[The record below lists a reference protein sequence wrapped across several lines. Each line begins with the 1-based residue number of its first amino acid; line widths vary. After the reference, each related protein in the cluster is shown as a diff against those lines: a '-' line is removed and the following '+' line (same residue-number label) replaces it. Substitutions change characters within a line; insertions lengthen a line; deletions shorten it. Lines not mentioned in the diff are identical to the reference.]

1 MSYIKEISKYLNM
14 KNKPT
19 ENIVDGTWTC
29 EECGAWNASWLDL
42 CGRCKTEKETI

>member
-1 MSYIKEISKYLNM
+1 M

-29 EECGAWNASWLDL
+29 GECGAWNAVWLDL